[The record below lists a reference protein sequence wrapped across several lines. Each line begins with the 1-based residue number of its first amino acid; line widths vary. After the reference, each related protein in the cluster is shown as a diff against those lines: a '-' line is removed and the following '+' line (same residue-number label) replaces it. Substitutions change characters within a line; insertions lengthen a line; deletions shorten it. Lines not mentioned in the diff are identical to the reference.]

1 MNFSPA
7 RSTDDAQGQA
17 TYGMANLRKERT
29 GLPCI
34 VFISQKDAARHDVRV
49 KVAPGPRM
57 RADQMSSYALRP
69 LELVEGAGVPAG
81 DERLLAAWVE
91 LNLQVLVDYWD
102 GRIEYTEEA
111 LDLLRSL

>member
-1 MNFSPA
+1 MNFSSA

-34 VFISQKDAARHDVRV
+34 VFISQKDAACHDVRV

-69 LELVEGAGVPAG
+69 FKLVEGAGVPP
-81 DERLLAAWVE
+81 DEERLLARWVE
-91 LNLQVLVDYWD
+91 INLQVLVDYWD
-102 GRIEYTEEA
+102 GRIEYTEDA
-111 LDLLRSL
+111 LALLTSL